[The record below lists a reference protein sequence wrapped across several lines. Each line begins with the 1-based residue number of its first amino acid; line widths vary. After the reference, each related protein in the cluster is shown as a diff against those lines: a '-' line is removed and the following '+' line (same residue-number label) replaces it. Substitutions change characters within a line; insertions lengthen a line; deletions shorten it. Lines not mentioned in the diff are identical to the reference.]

1 MILLFNPFDYFCMMI
16 SQVEQNILEDIAE
29 SDEMAFEGLFKSYF
43 AELCIYATRFV
54 DDIENAEEIVQD
66 IFFNLWNNRTKLTI
80 NSSIKAYL
88 YTTVRN
94 TCLNIIKH
102 KKVENKY
109 REHFSR
115 QLQQDELRE
124 EDWMKGDE
132 LHDKITLAIEKLP
145 PERKKVFMMSRFD
158 NLKYKEI
165 AEELNISIKTVENQM
180 GKALQF
186 LREELKDYLPLLIFL
201 FNEWGKN

>member
-1 MILLFNPFDYFCMMI
+1 MILQL
-16 SQVEQNILEDIAE
+16 EQNILESIAE
-29 SDEMAFEGLFKSYF
+29 SDEMAFEGLFKTYF

-54 DDIENAEEIVQD
+54 DDIESAEEIVQD
-66 IFFNLWNNRTKLTI
+66 IFFNLWNNRTRLTI
-80 NSSIKAYL
+80 NTSIKAYL

-109 REHFSR
+109 REYFSR
-115 QLQQDELRE
+115 QLQQDELQE

-132 LHDKITLAIEKLP
+132 LHDKITKTIEKLP
-145 PERKKVFMMSRFD
+145 PERKKVFIMSRFE

-165 AEELNISIKTVENQM
+165 ADELNISVKTVENQM

-186 LREELKDYLPLLIFL
+186 LREELKEYLPILIFL
-201 FNEWGKN
+201 LFR